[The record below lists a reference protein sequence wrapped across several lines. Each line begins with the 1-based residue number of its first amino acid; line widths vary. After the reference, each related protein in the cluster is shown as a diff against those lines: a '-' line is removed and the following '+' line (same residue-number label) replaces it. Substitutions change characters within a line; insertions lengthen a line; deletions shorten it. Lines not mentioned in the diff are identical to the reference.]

1 MFVIGAEI
9 FQQFHVHVLEIW
21 MPRYCANPCNATSIL
36 QPSSNWI
43 LREHFQETPENGGKI
58 VKTMV
63 SYVAFPCFPLKLHPF
78 ETSAAV
84 ALAAHPVGS
93 RVASRSERRGLLLDE
108 AETGIPAVPRL
119 RAERW
124 SDVAVAGGFLFSDHG
139 KNGGNMVEMMETW
152 LNNVKHGKIS
162 SFHGKFHGNHPQLES
177 SPLTG

>member
-63 SYVAFPCFPLKLHPF
+63 SCVAFPCFPLKLHPF

-108 AETGIPAVPRL
+108 AETGIPAVPPLARGTVVG
-119 RAERW
+119 RC
-124 SDVAVAGGFLFSDHG
+124 GGWGIFIFRPWEKWCKHG
-139 KNGGNMVEMMETW
+139 RNDGNMV
-152 LNNVKHGKIS
+152 K
-162 SFHGKFHGNHPQLES
+162 QC
-177 SPLTG
+177 